1 MAEKKTKILFKRSS
15 VPDRVPSANTLDY
28 GEIALNYASGTGKSF
43 ISLKKANDTIAQF
56 MEKDYNDANYANKA
70 LVDTIDA
77 NLEAL
82 KQDVIDDEKAIAT
95 ALNTINESAGFD
107 NGGNST
113 LGMSLTKAIVGLQTD
128 VDDLESNLSDNYATS
143 ANTVAAIKVV
153 QDDVDILR
161 QDVID
166 NELITATALNT
177 INESAG
183 FDEMGNSTLRMSLT
197 DAIIALQAKVD
208 ALEGMVNEMMGG
220 GVD

>member
-43 ISLKKANDTIAQF
+43 ISLKKANDKIAQF

-143 ANTVAAIKVV
+143 GDTVAAI
-153 QDDVDILR
+153 DALR

-183 FDEMGNSTLRMSLT
+183 FDEIGNSTLGMSLT

-220 GVD
+220 EPE